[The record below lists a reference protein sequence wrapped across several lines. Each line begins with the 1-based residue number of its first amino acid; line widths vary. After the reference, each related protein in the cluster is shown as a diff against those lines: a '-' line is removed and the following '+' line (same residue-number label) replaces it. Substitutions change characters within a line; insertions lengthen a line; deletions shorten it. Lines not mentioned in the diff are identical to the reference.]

1 MDEKTMVNDVLG
13 GVKAELSSYQTAI
26 TETENMQLRQVFQQ
40 LRDDNESFQYELF
53 KVASSKGYYQP
64 AQAVDAS
71 QIQTTKNE
79 LQNC

>member
-26 TETENMQLRQVFQQ
+26 CETENMQLRQVFQQ
-40 LRDDNESFQYELF
+40 LRDDSESYQYELF

-64 AQAVDAS
+64 AQQVDS
-71 QIQTTKNE
+71 SEIETLKNE
-79 LQNC
+79 LENS

>member
-13 GVKAELSSYQTAI
+13 SVKAELSAYQTAI

-40 LRDDNESFQYELF
+40 LRDDSESYQYELF

-64 AQAVDAS
+64 AKQADAS
-71 QIQTTKNE
+71 EIQTLKNE
-79 LQNC
+79 LEEC